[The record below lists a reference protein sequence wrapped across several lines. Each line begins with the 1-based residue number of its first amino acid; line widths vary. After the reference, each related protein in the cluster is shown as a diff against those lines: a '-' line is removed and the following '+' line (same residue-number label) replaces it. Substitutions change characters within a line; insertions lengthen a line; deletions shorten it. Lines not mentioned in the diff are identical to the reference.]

1 MRKIFTISWLH
12 LKEFFKTPGAWVL
25 MFILPIL
32 FSWIFGG
39 MQVDSEQ
46 TKPVVNVVVN
56 EGNSTNETF
65 ELLKKNSDY
74 KWKKVTLQKAK
85 SNVSDQEVIAAVV
98 IPTDIEKRI
107 KDKKPVLDII
117 LRSKNEGYLALEQYL
132 QGSASLLIRSYQAA
146 EMMDANALPEVL
158 DAVVMNKGALAEV
171 LTVQKD
177 GSNMVNVNL
186 MFVGFTMMFMM
197 FGLSGAA
204 STILD
209 ERRGGTWER
218 LMITPANRS
227 QIVAGYTLSYFLMG
241 WIQLLVLMTAMNLMF
256 DTSWG
261 KISYIIPF
269 ASLVILCVVGFGL
282 MIAGIVRTKQ
292 QASAISAVLIVSTC
306 MLGGVYW
313 PIEFVPE
320 FMQKI
325 ALAVPQSWAMSGFK
339 EIISGGLH
347 FATLLKDSA
356 MLLGFSMFFFFI
368 GIRGMRSK

>member
-1 MRKIFTISWLH
+1 MRKIITISWLH

-39 MQVDSEQ
+39 LQVESEQ
-46 TKPVVNVVVN
+46 NKPVVNVVVN
-56 EGNSTNETF
+56 DGNSTNETF
-65 ELLKKNSDY
+65 ELLKKNNDY

-85 SNVSDQEVIAAVV
+85 SNVSEQEVIAAVV
-98 IPTDIEKRI
+98 IPIDIEKRI
-107 KDKKPVLDII
+107 EDKKPVLDII

-158 DAVVMNKGALAEV
+158 EAVLMSKGAQVEV

-218 LMITPANRS
+218 LMITPASRS

-241 WIQLLVLMTAMNLMF
+241 WIQLLALMTAMNLMF

-282 MIAGIVRTKQ
+282 MIAGMVKTKQ
-292 QASAISAVLIVSTC
+292 QATAISAVLIVSTC

-313 PIEFVPE
+313 PIEVVPE

-339 EIISGGLH
+339 EIISGSLH

>member
-1 MRKIFTISWLH
+1 MRKILTISWLH
-12 LKEFFKTPGAWVL
+12 LKEFFKSPGAWVL

-39 MQVDSEQ
+39 MQVESEQ
-46 TKPVVNVVVN
+46 NKPVVNVVVN

-65 ELLKKNSDY
+65 GLLKKNNDY

-85 SNVSDQEVIAAVV
+85 SNVSEQESIAAVV

-107 KDKKPVLDII
+107 KDNKPILDII
-117 LRSKNEGYLALEQYL
+117 LRSKTEDYLALEQYL
-132 QGSASLLIRSYQAA
+132 QGSATLLFRSYQAA
-146 EMMDANALPEVL
+146 EVMDANALPEVL
-158 DAVVMNKGALAEV
+158 EAVVMNKGAQVEV
-171 LTVQKD
+171 HTVQKD

-186 MFVGFTMMFMM
+186 MFVGFTIMFMM

-218 LMITPANRS
+218 LMIAPASRS
-227 QIVAGYTLSYFLMG
+227 QILAGYTLSYFLMG

-282 MIAGIVRTKQ
+282 MIAGIVKTKQ
-292 QASAISAVLIVSTC
+292 QATAISAVLIVSTC

-339 EIISGGLH
+339 EIISGSLH

-356 MLLGFSMFFFFI
+356 MLLGFSMLFFSI

>member
-12 LKEFFKTPGAWVL
+12 QKEFFKTPGAWVL

-39 MQVDSEQ
+39 MQVESEQ
-46 TKPVVNVVVN
+46 NKPVVNVVVN
-56 EGNSTNETF
+56 DGNSTNETF
-65 ELLKKNSDY
+65 ELLKKNNDY

-85 SNVSDQEVIAAVV
+85 SNVSEQEVIAAVV

-132 QGSASLLIRSYQAA
+132 QGSASLLIRSYQAV
-146 EMMDANALPEVL
+146 EMMDAIALPEVL
-158 DAVVMNKGALAEV
+158 DAVLMNKGTQVEV

-218 LMITPANRS
+218 LMITPASRS

-241 WIQLLVLMTAMNLMF
+241 WIQLLTLMTAMNLLF

-282 MIAGIVRTKQ
+282 MIAGIVKTKQ
-292 QASAISAVLIVSTC
+292 QATAISAVLIVSTC

-313 PIEFVPE
+313 PIEVVPE

-339 EIISGGLH
+339 EIISGSLH